1 MELPQAADWLW
12 TVARRPKHWK
22 IRGQGGSER
31 KFFLIGYFL
40 SLNKPCV
47 QTLPVKETLNAF
59 TQQVFSKHAL

>member
-12 TVARRPKHWK
+12 TVARRPKHFVDK
-22 IRGQGGSER
+22 EDQREN
-31 KFFLIGYFL
+31 FFLMGYFL
-40 SLNKPCV
+40 ALNKPCV